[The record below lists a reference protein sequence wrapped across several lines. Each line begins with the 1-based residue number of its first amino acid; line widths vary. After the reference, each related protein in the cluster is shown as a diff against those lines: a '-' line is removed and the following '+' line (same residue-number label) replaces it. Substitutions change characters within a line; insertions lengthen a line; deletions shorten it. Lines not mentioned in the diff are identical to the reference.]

1 MTDPLWYIP
10 VLKII
15 FFVAGSIPLVL
26 ISRASL
32 RAPGSHGFFRFFAWE
47 AILAL
52 VMLNLDRWFVD
63 PFSWSQLISWL
74 LLLIS
79 LYLVYQGVRLLK
91 ERGQSEGHR
100 TEKELFDFE
109 KTTKLVTT
117 GVYRF
122 IRHPLYSSLLFL
134 AWGAFFKDL
143 SWFSSVMVCLSTLF
157 LVLTSRADEAEC
169 IRYFGSDYLEYRKHT
184 KMFIPFLF

>member
-1 MTDPLWYIP
+1 MSDPLWYVP
-10 VLKII
+10 VLKIA
-15 FFVAGSIPLVL
+15 FFVGGSIPLVL

-32 RAPGSHGFFRFFAWE
+32 KAPGSHGFFRFFAWE
-47 AILAL
+47 AILGL

-63 PFSWSQLISWL
+63 PLSWNQLISWL
-74 LLLIS
+74 FLLIS
-79 LYLVYQGVRLLK
+79 VYLVYQGGRLLK
-91 ERGQSEGHR
+91 DRGQPETQR
-100 TEKELFDFE
+100 ADTAFFDFE

-117 GVYRF
+117 GIYRF

-157 LVLTSRADEAEC
+157 LVLTARADEAEC
-169 IRYFGSDYLEYRKHT
+169 IRYFGSEYLEYRKRT
-184 KMFIPFLF
+184 KLFIPFLF

>member
-1 MTDPLWYIP
+1 MSDPLWYVP
-10 VLKII
+10 VLKIA
-15 FFVAGSIPLVL
+15 FFVGGSIPLVL

-32 RAPGSHGFFRFFAWE
+32 KAPGSHGFFRFFAWE

-63 PFSWSQLISWL
+63 PFSWNQLISWL

-91 ERGQSEGHR
+91 EGGQPETQR
-100 TEKELFDFE
+100 ADTALFDFE

-117 GVYRF
+117 GVYCF

-157 LVLTSRADEAEC
+157 LVLTARADEAEC

-184 KMFIPFLF
+184 KLFIPFLF